1 VRSKEKPKIAPP
13 AINSFLLSLL
23 MMVKSLSMIN
33 SNKTF
38 LS

>member
-1 VRSKEKPKIAPP
+1 
-13 AINSFLLSLL
+13 